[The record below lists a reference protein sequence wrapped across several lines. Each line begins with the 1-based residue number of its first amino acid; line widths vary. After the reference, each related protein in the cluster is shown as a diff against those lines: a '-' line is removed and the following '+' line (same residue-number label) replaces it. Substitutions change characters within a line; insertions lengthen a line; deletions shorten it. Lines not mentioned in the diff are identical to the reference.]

1 MNIIEI
7 KNLTRKF
14 KKNIAIN
21 NISLNIK
28 QGEVFG
34 LLGPNGAG
42 KTTLISML
50 STILLPTKGEVKI
63 NDLDL
68 KKDSKKIR
76 SIIGLVFQESILDE
90 ELSAYD
96 NLDIH
101 ARLYKIPKE
110 KRKKKI
116 KELLKLVSLE
126 KIADNKISTF
136 SGGMKRKIEL
146 IRGLVSEPK
155 ILFLD
160 EPTLGLDPG
169 ARRAIWNYI
178 RELNKKKGLTII
190 LTTHYMDEADLL
202 CDRVGIINK
211 GKFNIIDTPEKLKK
225 SLKGDVIEIKTNKFS
240 KEFLK
245 SIKKF
250 KFVKDTEVIDNS
262 LRLYVTNGEE
272 KIEKV
277 IDILKSNKIKIKSI
291 MLKKPTL
298 EDVFLHFTGEKL

>member
-14 KKNIAIN
+14 KKTIAVDN
-21 NISLNIK
+21 VSLNIK
-28 QGEVFG
+28 KGEIFG

-63 NDLDL
+63 DNLDL

-76 SIIGLVFQESILDE
+76 NIIGLVFQESILDE
-90 ELSAYD
+90 DLSAYD

-110 KRKKKI
+110 KREKRI

-126 KIADNKISTF
+126 KVADNKVSTF
-136 SGGMKRKIEL
+136 SGGMKRKVEL
-146 IRGLVSEPK
+146 IRTLVSDPK

-160 EPTLGLDPG
+160 EPTLGLDPV

-178 RELNKKKGLTII
+178 RELNKKQGLTII

-211 GKFNIIDTPEKLKK
+211 GVFKIIDSPEKLKK
-225 SLKGDVIEIKTNKFS
+225 ALKGDIIEIKTNKIS
-240 KEFLK
+240 DEII
-245 SIKKF
+245 SMIKKLRY
-250 KFVKDTEVIDNS
+250 VKDVDLLENS
-262 LRLYVTNGEE
+262 IRLYVTNGEE
-272 KIEKV
+272 KIERI
-277 IDILKSNKIKIKSI
+277 IDFFKSNDLKIKSI
-291 MLKKPTL
+291 MLKRPTL
-298 EDVFLHFTGEKL
+298 EDVFLHFTGEEL